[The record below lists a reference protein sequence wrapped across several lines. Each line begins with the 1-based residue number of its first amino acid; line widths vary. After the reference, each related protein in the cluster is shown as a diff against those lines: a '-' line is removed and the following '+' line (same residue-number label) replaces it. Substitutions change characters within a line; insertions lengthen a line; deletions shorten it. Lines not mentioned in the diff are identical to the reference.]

1 MEKYSFFNK
10 YDGPIIDAHIHPFSE
25 DFGENINRFNKDR
38 DVDYFFNHLKSCG
51 VNAACGSVIE
61 HGHAT
66 WETIVKCNQTALR
79 LRDRYPNFYI
89 PGIHIH
95 GDFVEESCNEIEKM
109 YKVEGVRYIGELIP
123 YSMHNGDYNS
133 DSFIEICKV
142 AEKLNMPVNIHAN
155 LEDTYKLVESCPNL
169 PIVLAHPWDGAASDE
184 RIAYIA
190 AHKNMYL
197 DISGTG
203 LFRYGMLKN
212 AVEKIGANRIL
223 FGSDF
228 PVCSIGMNVAGVL
241 AEELTHEQFSAI
253 FAENFSKLVD
263 FKFN

>member
-1 MEKYSFFNK
+1 MEKYSFFYK

-25 DFGENINRFNKDR
+25 DFGVNINRYNDYR
-38 DVDYFFNHLKSCG
+38 DVDYLFKHLKSCG

-61 HGHAT
+61 RGSAS
-66 WETIVKCNQTALR
+66 WETIVKCNETSLK

-95 GDFVEESCNEIEKM
+95 GDFVEESCNEIERM

-133 DSFIEICKV
+133 DSFIEICKF
-142 AEKLNMPVNIHAN
+142 AEKLNMPINIHAN
-155 LEDTYKLVESCPNL
+155 LEDISKLVESCPNL
-169 PIVLAHPWDGAASDE
+169 PIVLAHPQDGASCDQ

-190 AHKNMYL
+190 EHQNMYL

-241 AEELTHEQFSAI
+241 AEELTREQFSAI